1 MTTRRVLASRATA
14 LLLAPLAFG
23 CSSSAMKSSPAGNG
37 GGGNTTVAGT
47 TGAAGG
53 ASSVGGTT
61 ETSVGGNLGATGGSV
76 ATGGAAIT
84 GGSTTSA
91 TGGAT
96 SAAGSTT
103 SSTGTGG
110 STVVD
115 CNPPLASPPLCTGTA
130 PPAALIS
137 DFSIAAGSTGPA
149 VFGTWG
155 QSIFGG
161 TYTYPAAVENPGP
174 CDGTPSPYPLTQDLT
189 GGNWH
194 ITGTVGTYSG
204 GGLWWECN
212 SGTAAKLNYAGVC
225 TIDAS
230 AYTGISFTV
239 SGDAGPAVS
248 PATTGAIAFS
258 VLQPSTM
265 KPKLDSAG
273 NPKNCSSC
281 TATTCGSSVSVPVS
295 TAATTA
301 TLTWAQLGVTTPS
314 AISGIAFQFTDPCSL
329 NNGYATNPC
338 TPTTFPV
345 DMTIGDIQFT
355 TN

>member
-1 MTTRRVLASRATA
+1 MTTRRVLASRGIA

-23 CSSSAMKSSPAGNG
+23 CSSSAMKHNPAGNG

-47 TGAAGG
+47 TGAVGG
-53 ASSVGGTT
+53 ASSVGGAT
-61 ETSVGGNLGATGGSV
+61 ETSSGGNPGATGGDSS
-76 ATGGAAIT
+76 ATGGAMTT

-96 SAAGSTT
+96 SAAGST
-103 SSTGTGG
+103 GTGG

-115 CNPPLASPPLCTGTA
+115 CNVPLKIPPLCTGTA
-130 PPAALIS
+130 PQAALIS
-137 DFSIAAGSTGPA
+137 DFSIATGSTGP
-149 VFGTWG
+149 VLFGTWG
-155 QSIFGG
+155 QSVYGG
-161 TYTYPAAVENPGP
+161 AYTYPVVNPNPGP
-174 CDGTPSPYPLTQDLT
+174 CDGTPSPNLLTQDLT

-194 ITGTVGTYSG
+194 ITGTVGTFSG
-204 GGLWWECN
+204 GGLWWQCN
-212 SGTAAKLNYAGVC
+212 TSATAGIAYASAC

-239 SGDAGPAVS
+239 SGNAGPAVS

-265 KPKLDSAG
+265 KTGLDSAG
-273 NPKNCSSC
+273 NPKTCGTC
-281 TATTCGSSVSVPVS
+281 IGTTCGSSVSVPVS
-295 TAATTA
+295 TAATTV
-301 TLTWAQLGVTTPS
+301 TLTWAELGITTPN
-314 AISGIAFQFTDPCSL
+314 AISTIAFQFPDPCSL

-345 DMTIGDIQFT
+345 DMTIDDIQFT

>member
-1 MTTRRVLASRATA
+1 MTTRRVLASKGIV

-23 CSSSAMKSSPAGNG
+23 CSSSALKHNPAGNG
-37 GGGNTTVAGT
+37 GGGNTTAAGT

-61 ETSVGGNLGATGGSV
+61 ETSVGGNTGATGGDS
-76 ATGGAAIT
+76 
-84 GGSTTSA
+84 SA

-96 SAAGSTT
+96 SAAGSTA

-115 CNPPLASPPLCTGTA
+115 CNAPLTIPPLCTGMA
-130 PPAALIS
+130 PSAALIS
-137 DFSIAAGSTGPA
+137 DFSIATGSTGP
-149 VFGTWG
+149 VLFGTWG
-155 QSIFGG
+155 QSMYGG
-161 TYTYPAAVENPGP
+161 AYIYPQAITNPGP
-174 CDGTPSPYPLTQDLT
+174 CDGTPSAYPLTQDLT

-194 ITGTVGTYSG
+194 ITGTVGTFSG
-204 GGLWWECN
+204 GGLWWQCN
-212 SGTAAKLNYAGVC
+212 TSATAGIAYASAC

-239 SGDAGPAVS
+239 SGNAGPAVS

-265 KPKLDSAG
+265 KTGLDSAG
-273 NPKNCSSC
+273 NPKTCGTC
-281 TATTCGSSVSVPVS
+281 IGTTCGSSVSVPVS
-295 TAATTA
+295 TAATPV
-301 TLTWAQLGVTTPS
+301 TLTWEQLGVTTPN
-314 AISGIAFQFTDPCSL
+314 AISAIAFQFPDPCGL

-345 DMTIGDIQFT
+345 DMTIDDIQFT

>member
-1 MTTRRVLASRATA
+1 MTTRRVLASRGIAF
-14 LLLAPLAFG
+14 LLAPLAFG
-23 CSSSAMKSSPAGNG
+23 CGSSAIKHNPAGNG

-53 ASSVGGTT
+53 ASSVGGST
-61 ETSVGGNLGATGGSV
+61 ESSVGGNPGATGGDSG
-76 ATGGAAIT
+76 ATGGAMIT

-96 SAAGSTT
+96 SAAGST
-103 SSTGTGG
+103 GTGG
-110 STVVD
+110 STAVD
-115 CNPPLASPPLCTGTA
+115 CNAPLTIPPLCTGTA
-130 PPAALIS
+130 PSAALIS
-137 DFSIAAGSTGPA
+137 DFSIATGSTGP
-149 VFGTWG
+149 VLFGTWG
-155 QSIFGG
+155 QSVYGG
-161 TYTYPAAVENPGP
+161 AYTYPVANPNPGP
-174 CDGTPSPYPLTQDLT
+174 CDGTPSAYPLTQDLT

-212 SGTAAKLNYAGVC
+212 TATSAKVAYASAC
-225 TIDAS
+225 TLDAS

-239 SGDAGPAVS
+239 SGNAGPAVS

-258 VLQPSTM
+258 VSQPSTM

-273 NPKNCSSC
+273 NPKTCGAC
-281 TATTCGSSVSVPVS
+281 TAASCGSAVSVPV
-295 TAATTA
+295 ATTA
-301 TLTWAQLGVTTPS
+301 TPVTLTWAQLGVTTPN
-314 AISGIAFQFTDPCSL
+314 AISAIAFQFLDPCSL
-329 NNGYATNPC
+329 NNGYATSPC

-345 DMTIGDIQFT
+345 DMTIADIQFT

>member
-1 MTTRRVLASRATA
+1 MTTRRVLASRGIA

-23 CSSSAMKSSPAGNG
+23 CSSSAIKHNPAGNG

-61 ETSVGGNLGATGGSV
+61 ETSVGGDSS
-76 ATGGAAIT
+76 ATGGAMTT

-96 SAAGSTT
+96 SAAGST
-103 SSTGTGG
+103 GTGG
-110 STVVD
+110 STAVD
-115 CNPPLASPPLCTGTA
+115 CNAPLTIPPLCTGTA
-130 PPAALIS
+130 PSAALIS
-137 DFSIAAGSTGPA
+137 DFSIATGSTGP
-149 VFGTWG
+149 VLFGTWG
-155 QSIFGG
+155 QSMYGG
-161 TYTYPAAVENPGP
+161 AYIYPRAITNPGP
-174 CDGTPSPYPLTQDLT
+174 CDGTPSAYPLTQDLT

-204 GGLWWECN
+204 GGLWWQCN
-212 SGTAAKLNYAGVC
+212 TGTMASIAYASAC

-239 SGDAGPAVS
+239 SGNAGPAVS

-265 KPKLDSAG
+265 KLGLDSAG
-273 NPKNCSSC
+273 NPKTCGMC
-281 TATTCGSSVSVPVS
+281 TGTTCGSSVSVPVS
-295 TAATTA
+295 TAATTVK
-301 TLTWAQLGVTTPS
+301 LTWAELGVTTPD
-314 AISGIAFQFTDPCSL
+314 AISTIAFQFPDPCSL
-329 NNGYATNPC
+329 NNGYATIPC

-345 DMTIGDIQFT
+345 DMTIADIQFT